1 MVMSTRRRKLV
12 EEAGFRIEEA
22 SSIFKKKG
30 GDSLELG
37 EREVLSF

>member
-22 SSIFKKKG
+22 SSIKEKG
-30 GDSLELG
+30 EQS
-37 EREVLSF
+37 

>member
-22 SSIFKKKG
+22 SSIFLKKR
-30 GDSLELG
+30 DSLELG
-37 EREVLSF
+37 GREVLSF

>member
-22 SSIFKKKG
+22 NSIKKKEG
-30 GDSLELG
+30 QS
-37 EREVLSF
+37 

>member
-22 SSIFKKKG
+22 SSIF
-30 GDSLELG
+30 
-37 EREVLSF
+37 F

>member
-22 SSIFKKKG
+22 RGI
-30 GDSLELG
+30 
-37 EREVLSF
+37 VLSREEGKF

>member
-22 SSIFKKKG
+22 SSIKKK
-30 GDSLELG
+30 GDSLEWG
-37 EREVLSF
+37 GREVLSF